1 MNINKDHLAY
11 LLNAYT
17 NNAITDEELEEL
29 SGYVLE
35 ADVDPVL
42 NELMQDFM
50 DNMKRDPNLVVR
62 KKELYENITA
72 HPLFKAQ
79 LSPNAKVL
87 DLQNWRKVFAYAA
100 AILLI
105 AGSAVFFYKQQRQ
118 STKNNNMA
126 FVKKDN
132 LQGEPVKYI
141 LPDGSEVY
149 LGAGSS
155 IGYPESFAADTRE
168 IDLKGEAFFQ
178 VKHDAEKAFIIH
190 TGEINTQVLGTSFKV
205 SAFANQ
211 PVVVAVATG
220 KVGVIKTIGEE
231 KTTLALLTPGLSLT
245 YNTVTKNAVQHNIE
259 VYSLLQWK
267 AGELVFEDQ
276 TIAEIAVE
284 LKRRY
289 GMKIEV
295 VDQEIANNQVSGTFQ
310 AGKSA
315 QQIMKILA
323 IAGKFKFKTIN
334 PQSFKIYKNQ

>member
-17 NNAITDEELEEL
+17 NNTITNEELEEL
-29 SGYVLE
+29 SGYVFE

-50 DNMKRDPNLVVR
+50 DNMQRDPDLVVR
-62 KKELYENITA
+62 KQQLYENITS

-79 LSPNAKVL
+79 STTDAKVIKL
-87 DLQNWRKVFAYAA
+87 RNWRRVFTYAA

-105 AGSAVFFYKQQRQ
+105 AGSAVFFYQQQEQR
-118 STKNNNMA
+118 TKIDNIA

-132 LQGEPVKYI
+132 LQGEPVKYM

-155 IGYPESFAADTRE
+155 IRYPEKFAADTRE
-168 IDLKGEAFFQ
+168 IDLLGEAFFQ

-220 KVGVIKTIGEE
+220 KVGVIRTNGEE

-245 YNTVTKNAVQHNIE
+245 YNPVSKNAVQHSVE

-267 AGELVFEDQ
+267 AGELVFEEQ
-276 TIAEIAVE
+276 TVAQIAVE
-284 LKRRY
+284 LERRY
-289 GMKIEV
+289 GIKIEV
-295 VDQEIANNQVSGTFQ
+295 VDKEIAENQVSGTFQ
-310 AGKSA
+310 AGKSP

-323 IAGKFKFKTIN
+323 IAGKFKFETIN
-334 PQSFKIYKNQ
+334 PSSFKIYKTQ